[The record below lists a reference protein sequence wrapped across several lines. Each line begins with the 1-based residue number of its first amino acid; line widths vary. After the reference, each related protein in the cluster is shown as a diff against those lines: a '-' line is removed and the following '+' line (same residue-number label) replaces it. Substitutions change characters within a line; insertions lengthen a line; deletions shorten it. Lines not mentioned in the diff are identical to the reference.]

1 MVFCAHRGG
10 GWRERDEMWF
20 AVLHR
25 LLPFRNGSWC
35 TPRRKEGRRMN
46 GGETAPG
53 SCFTSK
59 RKGGIEGA
67 VFVFLFRADT
77 LPRSK
82 KAKLEMS
89 LPKCISFSVSLKA
102 QNLIWLKASA
112 GEEKNIFAF
121 RKEGPCLPSPRPWHH
136 SFLLGEGN
144 QNSGK

>member
-1 MVFCAHRGG
+1 
-10 GWRERDEMWF
+10 
-20 AVLHR
+20 
-25 LLPFRNGSWC
+25 
-35 TPRRKEGRRMN
+35 MN
-46 GGETAPG
+46 GGETAPPG

-59 RKGGIEGA
+59 RRGGGGSRGLSL
-67 VFVFLFRADT
+67 FFLFRGADT

-112 GEEKNIFAF
+112 GEEKNIFALY
-121 RKEGPCLPSPRPWHH
+121 KKGPCLTRPWHH
-136 SFLLGEGN
+136 SFLLGEGK